1 MVIVSCS
8 ANDGN
13 VAHDSVT
20 PVTILMAPHSISHPV
35 AAKKPATT
43 G

>member
-1 MVIVSCS
+1 MSVCRSLS
-8 ANDGN
+8 AGN
-13 VAHDSVT
+13 VCHDNVK
-20 PVTILMAPHSISHPV
+20 PVVMLTAPDSISHPV